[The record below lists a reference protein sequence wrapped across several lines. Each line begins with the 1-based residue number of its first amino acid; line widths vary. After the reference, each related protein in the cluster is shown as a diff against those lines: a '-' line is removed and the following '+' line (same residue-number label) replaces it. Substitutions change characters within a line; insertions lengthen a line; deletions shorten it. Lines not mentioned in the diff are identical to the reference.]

1 MPSLYNLCQYMAMAL
16 AIQNVEKYQLS
27 EIRFSSLISPLSTFI
42 IRLLNLLE
50 KKCFFLYYF
59 WCISLKYMVSKKG
72 KKIDFMLLS
81 VTDRSRLSNWILAVK
96 KLRIAKI
103 DKNSSGYTRL
113 HENLTLSIMHKSVK

>member
-1 MPSLYNLCQYMAMAL
+1 MDTNYIALDLPRPHFLVVLIYYKPVINLYNY
-16 AIQNVEKYQLS
+16 IVK
-27 EIRFSSLISPLSTFI
+27 FVGKKVFFPL
-42 IRLLNLLE
+42 L
-50 KKCFFLYYF
+50 FLVH
-59 WCISLKYMVSKKG
+59 SLKYMVSKKG

-113 HENLTLSIMHKSVK
+113 RLN